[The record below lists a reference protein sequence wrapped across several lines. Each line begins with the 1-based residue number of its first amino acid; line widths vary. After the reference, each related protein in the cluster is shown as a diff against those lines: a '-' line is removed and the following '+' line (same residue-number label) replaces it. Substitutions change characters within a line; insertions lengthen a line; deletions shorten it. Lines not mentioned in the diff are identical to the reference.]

1 MADTIKCP
9 NCGSNLTLNADTQK
23 LDCAFCGASFNP
35 SSIESVVEEL
45 EKKKLASDGA
55 QEAQATPAAQQ
66 TAAQQDQQTAEQQ
79 VQQPGGPAPEQTEFV
94 CNACGAKIV
103 TDSHTAATFCAF
115 CGSPALVG

>member
-55 QEAQATPAAQQ
+55 QEAQAAPAAPM
-66 TAAQQDQQTAEQQ
+66 TA
-79 VQQPGGPAPEQTEFV
+79 
-94 CNACGAKIV
+94 I
-103 TDSHTAATFCAF
+103 S
-115 CGSPALVG
+115 ALGQA